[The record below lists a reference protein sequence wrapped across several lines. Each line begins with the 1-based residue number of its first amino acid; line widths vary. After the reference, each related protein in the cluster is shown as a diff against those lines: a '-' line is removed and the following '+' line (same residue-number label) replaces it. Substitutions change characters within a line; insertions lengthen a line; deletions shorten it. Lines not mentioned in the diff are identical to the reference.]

1 MSHITY
7 TQRYTISVMLEQGY
21 SQKDIARTIKK
32 DKSVVSREIRRNRN
46 PKTGRYT
53 YKDACRRSAER
64 KVPSEREPCKLAY
77 KCPSVRQ
84 LDDSQETL
92 FPTPEVYEGDRDEN
106 QVDAA
111 AGLVAGAD
119 SGLLRKERI

>member
-64 KVPSEREPCKLAY
+64 KKRFSLPRRFTKEI
-77 KCPSVRQ
+77 
-84 LDDSQETL
+84 ET
-92 FPTPEVYEGDRDEN
+92 
-106 QVDAA
+106 
-111 AGLVAGAD
+111 
-119 SGLLRKERI
+119 RISILIP